1 MLIREL
7 QRMIKLKNGDEQ
19 VRVCVFCV
27 KRDTNHWSFFWHFL
41 RLRALG
47 VSCVIQTLGC
57 VPDTKRKRNQ
67 SLFTYRHSYN
77 KKHCIESSLFI
88 FVLSKKHIDRKVSEI

>member
-1 MLIREL
+1 MLLFIIE
-7 QRMIKLKNGDEQ
+7 KKECD
-19 VRVCVFCV
+19 CVCV

-57 VPDTKRKRNQ
+57 VPSTIRKEKQIIRCY
-67 SLFTYRHSYN
+67 SIKL
-77 KKHCIESSLFI
+77 CFI
-88 FVLSKKHIDRKVSEI
+88 IITNSTQA